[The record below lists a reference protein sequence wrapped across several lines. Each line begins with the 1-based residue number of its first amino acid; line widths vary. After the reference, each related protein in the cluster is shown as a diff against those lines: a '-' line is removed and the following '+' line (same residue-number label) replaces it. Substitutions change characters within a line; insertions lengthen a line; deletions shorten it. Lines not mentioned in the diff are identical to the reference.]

1 MRFTGCA
8 VSQGA
13 SSLSLDAA
21 SRTADERG
29 ANPLYVKGTHGA
41 PAVTGGNKKAEDAC
55 EVLVDMDEETNRE
68 EHAVDQAEAE
78 KMDTTIQMP
87 EPSQYMDAE
96 VFAAEQSQLRKE
108 HSKANDG
115 RKTLMVSHW

>member
-1 MRFTGCA
+1 
-8 VSQGA
+8 
-13 SSLSLDAA
+13 
-21 SRTADERG
+21 
-29 ANPLYVKGTHGA
+29 
-41 PAVTGGNKKAEDAC
+41 
-55 EVLVDMDEETNRE
+55 MDEETNRE
-68 EHAVDQAEAE
+68 EHTVDQAEAE

-87 EPSQYMDAE
+87 EASQYMDAE